1 MTMGIDRFRGSKE
14 LRLDR
19 MLTQP
24 LRDDKS
30 ANPP

>member
-1 MTMGIDRFRGSKE
+1 MTMGIDRFRNLKE